1 MNFNEVFR
9 KLVTYD
15 NIESKKKTGLHP
27 FFEKR
32 IFGKTS
38 GGSAVLRLTKLKHS
52 IAESFRLFY
61 PVFNYKLLIFSLFFS
76 IKDYS

>member
-9 KLVTYD
+9 KLVAYD

-32 IFGKTS
+32 IFGKSS
-38 GGSAVLRLTKLKHS
+38 GGSAVLGLTKLTHPTP
-52 IAESFRLFY
+52 ETFRLFY
-61 PVFNYKLLIFSLFFS
+61 SIF
-76 IKDYS
+76 